1 MLENLVDKC
10 RQLQMQQDKIEE
22 ELKAVKYQIS
32 EQMVKEGLDK
42 YVTPSGVLAQLSEKE
57 TFKYLDEAAIVAWC
71 ESNGHPEYIQ
81 KKVLT
86 TELNKE
92 LKKGMSLTES
102 LKTNFTK
109 TVSQVLTVKDSK

>member
-22 ELKAVKYQIS
+22 ELKAVKSQIS